1 MILRPTET
9 HNRGLLHCASRR
21 PDALRRV
28 TSMIHLLNL
37 LAAIA
42 LLVWG
47 TGIVRTGVIQLFGAN
62 LRDVL
67 SRSLKNRFL
76 AMFAGVTAVSYTHLT
91 LPTKA

>member
-1 MILRPTET
+1 
-9 HNRGLLHCASRR
+9 
-21 PDALRRV
+21 
-28 TSMIHLLNL
+28 MIHLLNL

-76 AMFAGVTAVSYTHLT
+76 AMFAGVTVTGIVQSVSYTHLT